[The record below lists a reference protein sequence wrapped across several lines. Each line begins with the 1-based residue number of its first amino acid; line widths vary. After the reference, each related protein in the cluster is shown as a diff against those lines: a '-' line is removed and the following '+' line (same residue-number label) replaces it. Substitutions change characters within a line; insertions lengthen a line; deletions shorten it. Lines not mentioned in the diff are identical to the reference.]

1 MYWRMIIEASIT
13 EEERIEIK
21 KWADGEEIKMPRAY
35 ADLIR
40 VAMKDLGIY
49 KEPVKG

>member
-1 MYWRMIIEASIT
+1 MIIEASIT
-13 EEERIEIK
+13 EEERIWIK

-40 VAMKDLGIY
+40 LAMKDLGIY
-49 KEPVKG
+49 KETVKG